1 MKEVIAQLQS
11 LGFTQYEAQAY
22 ITLLR
27 RSPLNGY
34 ELAKAS
40 GIPRANIYGVLDKL
54 EERGAAMRLN
64 MQGSVQYTPV
74 APDELIRRLR
84 QQIQSSLDD
93 TQQSLSNITSQVE
106 YDEIW
111 NARGYAAL
119 LEHASAVIDAANSS
133 LDVAIWPEEAKALAE
148 RLQQAKNRGVK
159 LTTLC
164 MAGCP
169 QECGACS
176 GRVFRYQVLPG
187 QSTRWTVLIPD
198 ESEVLAGEIGPGE
211 QALAVRTRQKLLVDL
226 SIWYVRHSIA
236 LSAMIADLGEQL
248 EEVISPDTRAL
259 LAEIGPAGS
268 YKGWLDHM
276 RAAIERRKN

>member
-1 MKEVIAQLQS
+1 MKEVITKLQS

-22 ITLLR
+22 ISLLR

-40 GIPRANIYGVLDKL
+40 GIPRANIYDVLNKL
-54 EERGAAMRLN
+54 EERGAVLRSN
-64 MQGSVQYTPV
+64 REGSVQYTPV
-74 APDELIRRLR
+74 APEELIRRLR

-93 TQQSLSNITSQVE
+93 TQQSLSNITSQGQ
-106 YDEIW
+106 YDEVW

-119 LEHASAVIDAANSS
+119 LEHASAVIDAANTS

-236 LSAMIADLGEQL
+236 ISAMIADLGEQL
-248 EEVISPDTRAL
+248 EEVISPETRAI

-268 YKGWLDHM
+268 YKDWLEYM
-276 RAAIERRKN
+276 RQTIERRKN

>member
-1 MKEVIAQLQS
+1 MKEVIAKLQS
-11 LGFTQYEAQAY
+11 LGFSQYEAQAY

-40 GIPRANIYGVLDKL
+40 GIPRANIYDVLNKL
-54 EERGAAMRLN
+54 EERGAVLRLN
-64 MQGSVQYTPV
+64 MEGSVHYTPV
-74 APDELIRRLR
+74 APNELIRRLR
-84 QQIQSSLDD
+84 QQVQSSLDD
-93 TQQSLSNITSQVE
+93 TQQSLSNITSQGE

-119 LEHASAVIDAANSS
+119 LEHATAIIDTASSS

-148 RLQQAKNRGVK
+148 ILQQAKNRGVK

-169 QECGACS
+169 QECGACC
-176 GRVFRYQVLPG
+176 GRVFRYQVLPP

-211 QALAVRTRQKLLVDL
+211 QTLAIRTKQKLLVDL
-226 SIWYVRHSIA
+226 SVWYIRHSIA
-236 LSAMIADLGEQL
+236 LSAMITDLGDQL
-248 EEVISPDTRAL
+248 EKVISPATRAI

-268 YKGWLDHM
+268 YNGWLEHM
-276 RAAIERRKN
+276 RQAIDRRKN